1 MIKSTDDTNCQ
12 VLNCQPTGCVGID
25 CITVVAYL
33 STRPRNDFMGRL
45 LGQCVKAK
53 WEWDGT
59 L

>member
-45 LGQCVKAK
+45 LGQCVKA
-53 WEWDGT
+53 
-59 L
+59 